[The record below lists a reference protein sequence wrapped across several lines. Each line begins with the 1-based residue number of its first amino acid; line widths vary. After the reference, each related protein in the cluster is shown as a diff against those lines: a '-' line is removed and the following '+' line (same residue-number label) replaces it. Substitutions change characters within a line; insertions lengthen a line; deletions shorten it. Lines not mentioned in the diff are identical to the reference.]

1 MKESSDQCTPFFRRR
16 VVVAAVLFIICPM
29 LVNATDL
36 NRAPVNKLSPG
47 LNADSFRMVFS
58 KNYVELPLG
67 QTVWI
72 DGTGDSFNPSNW
84 SAGVPALE
92 YIAQINNGGL
102 YKLRWAERQQARSIG
117 DCSRRCRNLSTS
129 GSGSVQDERARCM
142 SESRVR
148 ELLVLQRAP
157 AS

>member
-1 MKESSDQCTPFFRRR
+1 MKESSVQCTPFFLRR

-47 LNADSFRMVFS
+47 LNADPFRMVFS

-72 DGTGDSFNPSNW
+72 DGTGDWFNPSNW
-84 SAGVPALE
+84 SAGVPSAKDHR
-92 YIAQINNGGL
+92 ADQQ
-102 YKLRWAERQQARSIG
+102 RWYCTNYVGRSGSKPGRIG
-117 DCSRRCRNLSTS
+117 DCSRRCRNFVHIWLRKSP
-129 GSGSVQDERARCM
+129 GRGRDVCRRAR
-142 SESRVR
+142 
-148 ELLVLQRAP
+148 
-157 AS
+157 